1 MRLLYEKTHLIIW
14 YLAQYSTQGRVTY
27 PQSIKF
33 TIPLWLDLGNLLLEF
48 ASTTNLDWG
57 PRFANICPIRDPAL
71 PIFAQLAIKNLS
83 KVQTRTIGRGAL
95 KFATQISP
103 LLNLYY
109 LIKVKKVFAKYYNG
123 FDSSMQIITF
133 IKQKT
138 RTFLQI
144 CFLKNCFL

>member
-1 MRLLYEKTHLIIW
+1 MRNSEHPGMDLKIKIYEK
-14 YLAQYSTQGRVTY
+14 
-27 PQSIKF
+27 K
-33 TIPLWLDLGNLLLEF
+33 DLGHRLLEF

-144 CFLKNCFL
+144 CFLKICFLKNCLLFKTELPFISIP